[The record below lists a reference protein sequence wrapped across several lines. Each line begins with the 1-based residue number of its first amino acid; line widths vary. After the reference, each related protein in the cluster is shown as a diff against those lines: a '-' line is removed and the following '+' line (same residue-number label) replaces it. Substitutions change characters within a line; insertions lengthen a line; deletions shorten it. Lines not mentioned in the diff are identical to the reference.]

1 MKVSET
7 ELAWVAA
14 ARALAAA
21 ERAEAPLLV
30 GASAYHLGH
39 TFLRAGRIREATDLT
54 MDAAAALAPQPGCGA
69 RAPGALGCAP
79 SDGTVRCRPWQ

>member
-14 ARALAAA
+14 ERALAAA

-30 GASAYHLGH
+30 GASAYHLGQS
-39 TFLRAGRIREATDLT
+39 LPRRASWRRRPACGRSE
-54 MDAAAALAPQPGCGA
+54 PG
-69 RAPGALGCAP
+69 
-79 SDGTVRCRPWQ
+79 